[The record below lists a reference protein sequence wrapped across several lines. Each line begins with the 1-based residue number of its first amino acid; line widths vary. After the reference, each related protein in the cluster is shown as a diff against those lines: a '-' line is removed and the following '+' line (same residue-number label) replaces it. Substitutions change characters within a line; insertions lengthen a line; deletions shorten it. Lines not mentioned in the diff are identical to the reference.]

1 MLVGSS
7 VTELGMSIADH
18 FEHAPDA
25 RFIRDYDSSI
35 ARRQF
40 NISLTLIVVIAL
52 AATALA
58 FLVRFDGPGARAA
71 AGLPTP
77 PSYAGH
83 L

>member
-1 MLVGSS
+1 
-7 VTELGMSIADH
+7 MSIADH

-25 RFIRDYDSSI
+25 RFIRDFDSHV

-40 NISLTLIVVIAL
+40 KISLTLVVVIIL
-52 AATALA
+52 AATSLGL
-58 FLVRFDGPGARAA
+58 LVRFDNPGASASGVLA
-71 AGLPTP
+71 TP

>member
-1 MLVGSS
+1 
-7 VTELGMSIADH
+7 MSIADH
-18 FEHAPDA
+18 FEQAPDA
-25 RFIRDYDSSI
+25 RFIRDFDSNV

-52 AATALA
+52 AATSLA
-58 FLVRFDGPGARAA
+58 FLVRFDGPNSHAA
-71 AGLPTP
+71 AGLATP